1 MPSLRRA
8 RRRARGR
15 FELGVSPPRRERRWP
30 RPPWKRIAFSLLA
43 LAMLGSVSYGVAW
56 AVLGDA
62 LRVRDVTIVG
72 VQVADPFAV
81 AAAAD
86 VTGESLL
93 TLDTAAVAER
103 VAALPVVREAR
114 VQRDWPRGVIIDI
127 TEHQGWGYWQVGD
140 VRRVI
145 DADGQLVASARP
157 PEAGAPTI
165 VEVGR
170 ALADG
175 AEMTPDRDS
184 VRLVAR
190 LLGDGTFDLLRVRPA
205 GFVFHRDRGLTVLID
220 DGPDAV
226 LGDSHSYEFKVAT
239 WGALLDGIEQQALEG
254 VREIDLRFGRRVVM
268 R

>member
-1 MPSLRRA
+1 MRSPRRA
-8 RRRARGR
+8 RRRSRGR
-15 FELGVSPPRRERRWP
+15 FQLGASPPRRARRWP
-30 RPPWKRIAFSLLA
+30 RPPWKRIGLSLLA
-43 LAMLGSVSYGVAW
+43 LALLGSVSYAVAW

-103 VAALPVVREAR
+103 VEALAAVREAR

-145 DADGQLVASARP
+145 DADGQLVAHARP
-157 PEAGAPTI
+157 PSPA
-165 VEVGR
+165 R
-170 ALADG
+170 
-175 AEMTPDRDS
+175 RRS
-184 VRLVAR
+184 SRSVAR
-190 LLGDGTFDLLRVRPA
+190 SRTGRSCRRIATACALSPACSPTARSTCCGYDRPA
-205 GFVFHRDRGLTVLID
+205 SSS
-220 DGPDAV
+220 A
-226 LGDSHSYEFKVAT
+226 AT
-239 WGALLDGIEQQALEG
+239 AD
-254 VREIDLRFGRRVVM
+254 
-268 R
+268 